1 MMYTQYSGYTLYSG
15 YIFITIFIKYSYLAD
30 FHGLYCFTVRNLCT
44 TLEFKV
50 YVLKFIEVKPL
61 LGKNRNKE
69 KFFFTLLSFGF
80 YIINI
85 KKLFISDRLPK
96 PFLSIFIFY
105 LLYGYLSCLSLLLK
119 CLLECMQVYVREL
132 KNLVPFLLFTYP
144 DMHKY
149 ATYKAEVFFWCHFLT
164 TKF

>member
-1 MMYTQYSGYTLYSG
+1 MMYKQYSGYMLYSG

-69 KFFFTLLSFGF
+69 KFFFTLLSFRF

-85 KKLFISDRLPK
+85 KKLFISDRLLK
-96 PFLSIFIFY
+96 PFFSIFIFY
-105 LLYGYLSCLSLLLK
+105 LLFGYLSCLSLLLK

-132 KNLVPFLLFTYP
+132 KNFVPFLLFTYP

-149 ATYKAEVFFWCHFLT
+149 ATYKAKVFFWCHFLT

>member
-1 MMYTQYSGYTLYSG
+1 MMYTQYSGYMLYSG

-30 FHGLYCFTVRNLCT
+30 FHGLYCFTVRNTCT
-44 TLEFKV
+44 TLEYKV

-85 KKLFISDRLPK
+85 KKLFISDRLLK

-105 LLYGYLSCLSLLLK
+105 LLFGYLSCLSLLLK
-119 CLLECMQVYVREL
+119 YCYSAC
-132 KNLVPFLLFTYP
+132 
-144 DMHKY
+144 
-149 ATYKAEVFFWCHFLT
+149 
-164 TKF
+164 